1 MADYL
6 LFTGEV
12 AYNQAAIEYQTEGT
26 RKLSNE
32 SARYIDVENI
42 SQLSNIELN
51 LNKTKNS
58 DRNVSKETWIKHSDT
73 AAAIQ
78 LRDQLSRSNGCTPD
92 QMRARK
98 MGVLSPVKMG
108 VLSPV
113 KINYHENQRT
123 KAEYIKPSQI
133 KYADALNISALS
145 NCSSNSSSTVASSF
159 RSPPKNRSLQK
170 LLGYPVRDLT
180 TSDRVNNDDDAHEYE
195 DVDVK
200 TNPPSA
206 LTPSSSMKQQDR
218 RISSPKPVVSLPS
231 DHLRPRTKIT
241 PSWKSNQA
249 AAEVTAPNTGPSD
262 GPGLSHIIEIVT
274 DSIGSRLAGVGS
286 VVGERAEK
294 ALHITS
300 ELLPIYSTNDMNEVI
315 AQKNDLLK
323 ELSHYCMLLGQ
334 AEDRVKSNE
343 ELEMVNQ
350 TLQEKIWVLE
360 SSIQSTTFEKED
372 LNFKCKTYQAEMH
385 VLREER
391 NHDAMEKDALKNDLQ
406 NLRAFC
412 QDLSDGEKFEV
423 NQLKIK
429 LEEDSSAWKMKEVQ
443 WQESFTV
450 QQQRYE
456 QNELELKMI
465 EKDRDAL
472 CAELEVLREISTR

>member
-1 MADYL
+1 M
-6 LFTGEV
+6 
-12 AYNQAAIEYQTEGT
+12 
-26 RKLSNE
+26 
-32 SARYIDVENI
+32 RYIDVENI
-42 SQLSNIELN
+42 SHLSNIELN
-51 LNKTKNS
+51 LRKTKNS
-58 DRNVSKETWIKHSDT
+58 DRGVLKETWINHSDT
-73 AAAIQ
+73 AAAMQ
-78 LRDQLSRSNGCTPD
+78 LRDQLNRSNGCTPD

-108 VLSPV
+108 VLSPF
-113 KINYHENQRT
+113 KTNYHENQRT
-123 KAEYIKPSQI
+123 KADNMKHSQI
-133 KYADALNISALS
+133 KHADALNISALS
-145 NCSSNSSSTVASSF
+145 NCTSISSSTGGSSF

-180 TSDRVNNDDDAHEYE
+180 TSDRVNDDDDDAH
-195 DVDVK
+195 DHGDHVDVE
-200 TNPPSA
+200 T
-206 LTPSSSMKQQDR
+206 QQHER
-218 RISSPKPVVSLPS
+218 RVGAVSSPESVVSLPS
-231 DHLRPRTKIT
+231 DLRRPRTKLT
-241 PSWKSNQA
+241 PSRKPNLTV
-249 AAEVTAPNTGPSD
+249 VTAPNAGPSD

-323 ELSHYCMLLGQ
+323 ELSRYCMLLGQ

-343 ELEMVNQ
+343 ELETMNQ
-350 TLQEKIWVLE
+350 TLQEKISVLE
-360 SSIQSTTFEKED
+360 SSIQSTIFERED
-372 LNFKCKTYQAEMH
+372 LNFKCKTYKAEMH
-385 VLREER
+385 VLREEHR
-391 NHDAMEKDALKNDLQ
+391 HDAMEKDALKNDLQ

-412 QDLSDGEKFEV
+412 QDLSDGEKTEV

-429 LEEDSSAWKMKEVQ
+429 LQEDSAAWKMKEAQ
-443 WQESFTV
+443 WQDSLTL

-465 EKDRDAL
+465 EKERDAL
-472 CAELEVLREISTR
+472 CAELDVLREISAR